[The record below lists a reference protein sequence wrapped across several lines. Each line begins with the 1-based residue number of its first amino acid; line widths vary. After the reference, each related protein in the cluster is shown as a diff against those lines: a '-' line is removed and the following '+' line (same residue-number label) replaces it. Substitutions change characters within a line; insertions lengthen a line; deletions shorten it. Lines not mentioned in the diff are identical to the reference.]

1 MKDKCNKHKYENKEL
16 INIIKVHRKIKQG
29 ADYWW
34 KKIIEVIKVVGL
46 VMFAGYDE
54 EKFKLVRR

>member
-1 MKDKCNKHKYENKEL
+1 M
-16 INIIKVHRKIKQG
+16 
-29 ADYWW
+29 

-54 EKFKLVRR
+54 EKIKLVRR

>member
-1 MKDKCNKHKYENKEL
+1 M
-16 INIIKVHRKIKQG
+16 
-29 ADYWW
+29 
-34 KKIIEVIKVVGL
+34 KKIIEVIQVVGL

>member
-1 MKDKCNKHKYENKEL
+1 M
-16 INIIKVHRKIKQG
+16 
-29 ADYWW
+29 

-46 VMFAGYDE
+46 VMYAGYDE